1 MIEKTIT
8 VTNKMG
14 LHARPSARVVQTA
27 TRFKSEVF
35 LIKGDMI
42 INAKSMLGVIALA
55 AECGTELLVRAVGA
69 DEKEAVRALVQLFKK
84 EFKDVY

>member
-1 MIEKTIT
+1 MIEKTVT

-27 TRFKSEVF
+27 SKFRSEIF

-55 AECGTELLVRAVGA
+55 AECGTELLLRVIGE
-69 DEKEAVRALVQLFKK
+69 DEKEAAKAITQLFKK